1 MGRSL
6 ATVRAWVRAGRLV
19 GYREDPADPRSR
31 LMLHPAELAAVAAE
45 LDPDGKH
52 GAPVGSSSPPSS
64 PPPSSPPTPRPAAD
78 EGAGVEVARLRAEL
92 DGARAILAE
101 ARRRGDDLALALTRR
116 DDLGLRVELA
126 RLRAEL
132 VATWAVLEATRAHVA
147 TLEASAATV
156 GDLVASARAEGRE
169 LARVAEEHARD
180 LRADLDRMREER
192 DAARAE
198 AAALKSYAGL
208 PWWRRMVTGPT
219 AALEVDES

>member
-1 MGRSL
+1 MPHDTPSPDADTPSSRPADLVAVKEAAALVDRSPSS
-6 ATVRAWVRAGRLV
+6 VRAWLRSGKLTKHRETPGNASSRAMV
-19 GYREDPADPRSR
+19 S
-31 LMLHPAELAAVAAE
+31 
-45 LDPDGKH
+45 
-52 GAPVGSSSPPSS
+52 
-64 PPPSSPPTPRPAAD
+64 
-78 EGAGVEVARLRAEL
+78 RAEL
-92 DGARAILAE
+92 MAYAAVQLDPAPARPPGGARPEPSASVAP
-101 ARRRGDDLALALTRR
+101 APA

-132 VATWAVLEATRAHVA
+132 DGTRAVLEATRAHVA

-180 LRADLDRMREER
+180 LRTDLDRMREER

>member
-1 MGRSL
+1 MPDDTPSPDADTPSSRPADLVAVKEAAALVDRSPSS
-6 ATVRAWVRAGRLV
+6 VRAWLRSGKLTKHRETPGNASSRAMV
-19 GYREDPADPRSR
+19 S
-31 LMLHPAELAAVAAE
+31 
-45 LDPDGKH
+45 
-52 GAPVGSSSPPSS
+52 
-64 PPPSSPPTPRPAAD
+64 
-78 EGAGVEVARLRAEL
+78 RAEL
-92 DGARAILAE
+92 MAYAAVQLDPAPARPPGGARPEPPASVAP
-101 ARRRGDDLALALTRR
+101 APADDM
-116 DDLGLRVELA
+116 GLRVELA

-132 VATWAVLEATRAHVA
+132 DGTRAVLEATRAHVA

-198 AAALKSYAGL
+198 AAALKTYAGL

>member
-1 MGRSL
+1 MPPDTPSPAADTPSSRPADLVAVKEAAALVDRSPSS
-6 ATVRAWVRAGRLV
+6 VRAWLRSGKLTKH
-19 GYREDPADPRSR
+19 RETP
-31 LMLHPAELAAVAAE
+31 
-45 LDPDGKH
+45 GN
-52 GAPVGSSSPPSS
+52 PSS
-64 PPPSSPPTPRPAAD
+64 RAMVS
-78 EGAGVEVARLRAEL
+78 RAEL
-92 DGARAILAE
+92 MAYAAVQLDPAPARPPGGARPEPPASVAP
-101 ARRRGDDLALALTRR
+101 AAAPA

-132 VATWAVLEATRAHVA
+132 DGTRAVLEATRAHVA

-180 LRADLDRMREER
+180 LRTDLDRMREER

-198 AAALKSYAGL
+198 AAALKTYAGL

-219 AALEVDES
+219 AALEVGEG

>member
-1 MGRSL
+1 MPDATPSPDADTPSSRPADLVAVKEAAALVDRSPSS
-6 ATVRAWVRAGRLV
+6 VRAWLRSGKLTKHRETPGNASSRAMV
-19 GYREDPADPRSR
+19 S
-31 LMLHPAELAAVAAE
+31 
-45 LDPDGKH
+45 
-52 GAPVGSSSPPSS
+52 
-64 PPPSSPPTPRPAAD
+64 
-78 EGAGVEVARLRAEL
+78 RAEL
-92 DGARAILAE
+92 MAYAAVQLDPAPARPPGGARPEPPASVAP
-101 ARRRGDDLALALTRR
+101 APADDM
-116 DDLGLRVELA
+116 GLRVELA

-132 VATWAVLEATRAHVA
+132 DGTRAVLEATRAHVA

-180 LRADLDRMREER
+180 LRTDLDRMREER

>member
-1 MGRSL
+1 MPADTPSATADTPSTARRTDDLVPMAEAARLVDRSVS
-6 ATVRAWVRAGRLV
+6 TVRAWLRSGKLTKHREEPGNASSRAMV
-19 GYREDPADPRSR
+19 S
-31 LMLHPAELAAVAAE
+31 
-45 LDPDGKH
+45 
-52 GAPVGSSSPPSS
+52 
-64 PPPSSPPTPRPAAD
+64 
-78 EGAGVEVARLRAEL
+78 RAEL
-92 DGARAILAE
+92 MAYAAVQLDPAPARPPGGPRPEPPASVAPAPADE
-101 ARRRGDDLALALTRR
+101 
-116 DDLGLRVELA
+116 LGLRVELA

-132 VATWAVLEATRAHVA
+132 DGTRAVLEATRAHVA

-198 AAALKSYAGL
+198 AAALKTYAGL